1 MGCTCWLDAGGVIE
15 ARLLSSPG
23 GASSAYRKAFGP
35 SIAVNAEHVAPSIL
49 SGAMSEGH
57 TLRSWA
63 GNPFGAGA
71 CRCHLC
77 GRWVGSRWDLRA
89 FLLRRTLQNAADAS
103 ALAGSGGLDSS
114 SYYSS
119 GGRRIV
125 LDPDAARRAALE
137 LLQRRGIDGQV
148 SVIADASAVQVNLR
162 GEASTSFL
170 SLVGIRVF
178 RLPS

>member
-1 MGCTCWLDAGGVIE
+1 MNRMRSEVGQVSLLALGLAVVTFAVAGLAIDG
-15 ARLLSSPG
+15 
-23 GASSAYRKAFGP
+23 
-35 SIAVNAEHVAPSIL
+35 
-49 SGAMSEGH
+49 
-57 TLRSWA
+57 T
-63 GNPFGAGA
+63 
-71 CRCHLC
+71 
-77 GRWVGSRWDLRA
+77 RA

-119 GGRRIV
+119 GGARIV

-148 SVIADASAVQVNLR
+148 SVVADASAVQVSLR

-170 SLVGIRVF
+170 SLVGIGG
-178 RLPS
+178 LPVAVVARAEPVGGDAGPP